1 MDEATTAVD
10 VVMQRQIVDH
20 VLRLRDLLGFA
31 VVFVTHDLA
40 LLLEIADTVVVMRNG
55 RVVERSDVEHV
66 GDPGSEEY
74 TRRLFQSFPTLP
86 RDSAE
91 LERSEDAR
99 V

>member
-1 MDEATTAVD
+1 
-10 VVMQRQIVDH
+10 VDH

-40 LLLEIADTVVVMRNG
+40 LLLELADTVVVMRDG
-55 RVVERSDVEHV
+55 KVVERSDVEDV
-66 GDPGSEEY
+66 GGPGSEEY